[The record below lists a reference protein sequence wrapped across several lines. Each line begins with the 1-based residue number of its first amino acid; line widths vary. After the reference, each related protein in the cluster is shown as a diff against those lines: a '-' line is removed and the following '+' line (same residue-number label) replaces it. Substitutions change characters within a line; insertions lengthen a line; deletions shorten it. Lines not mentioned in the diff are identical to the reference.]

1 MSIVKISAVIAVLGL
16 VSLWFITDVSGD
28 MNVPLYDL
36 SSYMGKTI
44 TTSGNV
50 ESVYT
55 TKDGHTFIKITDDI
69 TEIKVVAFKGSV
81 DNAYAI
87 EQGQDIEVRG
97 KVDEYKGFVEIIA
110 QEIMIL

>member
-1 MSIVKISAVIAVLGL
+1 MNIVKISVVIAVLGL

-28 MNVPLYDL
+28 MTVPLYDL
-36 SSYMGKTI
+36 NSYMGRTI
-44 TTSGNV
+44 TASGNV

-55 TKDGHTFIKITDDI
+55 TNDGHTFIKITDDI

-87 EQGQDIEVRG
+87 ERGQDIEVRG

-110 QEIMIL
+110 QKIKIL